1 MTEPRARPDDRDQL
15 RARIETLEAE
25 TRRAFEE
32 AQREADTLFAQY
44 QLSQLLAS
52 GGSPA
57 QLGAAVVVEL
67 VRLAGAAAGAIWLGE
82 PGRPGLGR
90 IAVSGSFGDGPG
102 VALGAPGVA
111 PGKPGKAPVEAP
123 GDALGDALGDAPP
136 DAPPERFRAVE
147 EAREWAAGRD
157 DVTLVVLGDE
167 PLATVTA
174 LRRGPTPLDADGL
187 RIVQLARHEIAV
199 AFGGARLRETLEQER
214 SELSAVVDGATDVIV
229 QVNGERR
236 VTRLNP
242 AGEAKLGV
250 AAATL
255 GGRRCDELLGCPAV
269 GNHQGEACP
278 FDEVL
283 ASRGAIDYRE
293 GTIRGGDGS
302 AIRIAGSYFRAP
314 GEGADIRATGILRD
328 VSAIRALEALREG
341 FVATVSHEL
350 RTPLALVRGY
360 AETLLHLELE
370 PAEQREYIERIQQV
384 SGRLTDLVA
393 QILDVTHLDADP
405 LILERAPVSFAAL
418 VARLRGDL
426 VLSGEDARLVADLA
440 PDLPPIEVDAGRVGR
455 VLENLVGNAMK
466 YAPAETPVVVG
477 ASVGG
482 DWLVATVDD
491 EGIGVPEAERALVA
505 EPFHRAW
512 NVRESRIPG
521 TGLGL
526 YICRRLIE
534 AHGGRLS
541 LGDRPGGPGGTRV
554 TFTLPLL
561 ADARRRG
568 GGGSSRREAGGTA
581 EAAEATGAGER
592 EAATHG

>member
-1 MTEPRARPDDRDQL
+1 MTEPRAGPDDRERL
-15 RARIETLEAE
+15 RARITTLEAE

-82 PGRPGLGR
+82 AGRPDLGR
-90 IAVSGSFGDGPG
+90 IAVSGSFGG
-102 VALGAPGVA
+102 GAGA
-111 PGKPGKAPVEAP
+111 
-123 GDALGDALGDAPP
+123 
-136 DAPPERFRAVE
+136 APPERFPGVE
-147 EAREWAAGRD
+147 AARGWAAGRD
-157 DVTLVVLGDE
+157 DVTLVVLGDD
-167 PLATVTA
+167 PQATVTA
-174 LRRGPTPLDADGL
+174 LRRGAPTLDADGL

-229 QVNGERR
+229 QVDGERR

-250 AAATL
+250 VAAAL
-255 GGRRCDELLGCPAV
+255 DGRRCDELLGCPAV

-293 GTIRGGDGS
+293 GMIRGADGS

-360 AETLLHLELE
+360 AETVLHLELE
-370 PAEQREYIERIQQV
+370 PAEQREYVERIQQV

-426 VLSGEDARLVADLA
+426 VLSGEDARLVAELP
-440 PDLPPIEVDAGRVGR
+440 PDLPAIEVDAGRIGR
-455 VLENLVGNAMK
+455 VLENLVGNALK
-466 YAPAETPVVVG
+466 YAPAETPVVVRAG
-477 ASVGG
+477 VEG

-491 EGIGVPEAERALVA
+491 EGIGIPENERSLVS

-541 LGDRPGGPGGTRV
+541 LGDRPGGQGGTRV

-561 ADARRRG
+561 ADGRRRTAG
-568 GGGSSRREAGGTA
+568 RASRREAADATGREVA
-581 EAAEATGAGER
+581 AREVAAREAAER